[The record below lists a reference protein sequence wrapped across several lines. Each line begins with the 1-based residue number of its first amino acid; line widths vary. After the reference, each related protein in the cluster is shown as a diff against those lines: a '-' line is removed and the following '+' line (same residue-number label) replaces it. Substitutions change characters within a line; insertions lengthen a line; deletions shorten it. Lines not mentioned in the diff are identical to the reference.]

1 MSIRTRPVDYD
12 DGHIAYEGTLAWDDV
27 SGGPRPGV
35 LVVHT
40 IRGRSAFEE
49 GKAEALARLGYA
61 AFAIDLYGRAEIGTG
76 EDNTRS
82 HMNAL
87 KADRDALQR
96 RLSLSLRVLKE
107 QPEVDERRTAAIGFC
122 FGGLCVLDM
131 ARIGEDLA
139 GVVSFHGLLD
149 APDNIPGNNID
160 ARVLVL
166 HGWDD
171 PLATPDSIL
180 ALSEELTAAGADW
193 QLHAYGN
200 TVHAFTNPMAND
212 KSRGTVY
219 AAAADR
225 RSWVA
230 MKNFLDELFSGT

>member
-12 DGHIAYEGTLAWDDV
+12 DGNIAYEGTLAWDDA
-27 SGGPRPGV
+27 SDGPRPGI

-61 AFAIDLYGRAEIGTG
+61 AFAIDLYGRDVIGTG

-107 QPEVDERRTAAIGFC
+107 QAEVDERRTAAIGFC

-149 APDNIPGNNID
+149 APDNRPDNNID

-171 PLATPDSIL
+171 PLATPDSVL

-212 KSRGTVY
+212 ESRGTVY

-230 MKNFLDELFSGT
+230 MKNFLDELFSGP